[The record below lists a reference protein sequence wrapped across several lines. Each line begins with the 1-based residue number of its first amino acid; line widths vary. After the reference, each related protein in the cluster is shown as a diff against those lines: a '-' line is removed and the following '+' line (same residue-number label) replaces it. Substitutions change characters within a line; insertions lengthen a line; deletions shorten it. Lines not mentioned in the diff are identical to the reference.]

1 VRSLVG
7 EFDPRYSRGMSKA
20 ALSEFL
26 RGLAVDKEVVINKA
40 SRGMLQV
47 IFRPWVKNLTH
58 LVY

>member
-1 VRSLVG
+1 VRS

-47 IFRPWVKNLTH
+47 IFRPWVKNVTH